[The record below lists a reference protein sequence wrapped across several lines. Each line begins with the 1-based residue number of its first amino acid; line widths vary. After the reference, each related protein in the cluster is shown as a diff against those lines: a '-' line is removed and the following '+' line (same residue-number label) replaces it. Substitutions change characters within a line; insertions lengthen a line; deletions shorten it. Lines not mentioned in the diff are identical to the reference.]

1 MKNPDS
7 VISAISTPIGTGGIG
22 IIRLSGFGSVDIA
35 SSVFRIAGTRRADSS
50 AIPQQLE
57 SHRFYYGHVIDP
69 ENMRVIDEAMLVCMK
84 SPKSYTREDVVEIHI
99 HSGLLILKEVL
110 ELVLRQGARL
120 AEPGEF
126 TRRAFLNGRIDLIHA
141 EAVMDL
147 INAKSSSALTVVH
160 RHLSGELSEQ
170 IESIKSNILR
180 ALAVIDAGI
189 DFPDEVDEIQD
200 VGALADTL
208 KRSVLDPCEQ
218 LVDGYKSGHYIRD
231 GLILAVV
238 GKPNVGKS
246 SLMNRLVGK
255 QKSIV
260 TDVPGTTRD
269 LIEVPVTIEGI
280 PVVLCDTAGI
290 HSTQCPIEVIGIQKA
305 QECIET
311 CDLVLFVLDGSTEI
325 GPDDL
330 EIFENIKEKPLIL
343 IFNKMDL
350 VQNLKYDSLPDFWKE
365 IPRIHVSA
373 KYDMSIDA
381 LRNMIIELVSGDSLS
396 GAGDRIIP
404 NLRQK
409 LLLEKVVSSV
419 RRAMNGMLQN
429 IPQELLAIDFKE
441 GLDAL
446 NEIKGDARRPDVLDR
461 IFSQFCI
468 GK

>member
-50 AIPQQLE
+50 VIPQQLE

-189 DFPDEVDEIQD
+189 DFPDEVDEIC
-200 VGALADTL
+200 G
-208 KRSVLDPCEQ
+208 C
-218 LVDGYKSGHYIRD
+218 
-231 GLILAVV
+231 
-238 GKPNVGKS
+238 
-246 SLMNRLVGK
+246 
-255 QKSIV
+255 
-260 TDVPGTTRD
+260 
-269 LIEVPVTIEGI
+269 
-280 PVVLCDTAGI
+280 
-290 HSTQCPIEVIGIQKA
+290 
-305 QECIET
+305 
-311 CDLVLFVLDGSTEI
+311 
-325 GPDDL
+325 
-330 EIFENIKEKPLIL
+330 
-343 IFNKMDL
+343 
-350 VQNLKYDSLPDFWKE
+350 
-365 IPRIHVSA
+365 
-373 KYDMSIDA
+373 
-381 LRNMIIELVSGDSLS
+381 
-396 GAGDRIIP
+396 
-404 NLRQK
+404 
-409 LLLEKVVSSV
+409 
-419 RRAMNGMLQN
+419 
-429 IPQELLAIDFKE
+429 
-441 GLDAL
+441 
-446 NEIKGDARRPDVLDR
+446 
-461 IFSQFCI
+461 
-468 GK
+468 